1 MTRVKTTKLPLTLDI
16 DVTDDAAVQ
25 EAADALGTTAENIKR
40 TINFSHEVF
49 VVAESRGL
57 TKGELATALLSV
69 VGILVQEA
77 GGEDDRKE
85 MCMKMFEGMWATA
98 GLPADPWLTVRDHY
112 LGPMP
117 SPSGTVH

>member
-1 MTRVKTTKLPLTLDI
+1 MTRVKTDKLPLTLDI

-25 EAADALGTTAENIKR
+25 EAADALGTTPENIKR

-49 VVAESRGL
+49 VVAEDRGL

-77 GGEDDRKE
+77 GGEEDRKD

-98 GLPADPWLTVRDHY
+98 GLPADPWATVAMHFSKGFPR
-112 LGPMP
+112 PT
-117 SPSGTVH
+117 GTIH